1 MIKTRKIKTRR
12 HPTLNSFSFIFH
24 VSLLNLQ
31 LRTFNKEKSNIRNKK
46 KTQNTSGKFCHN
58 AQKKRRLQVFRILFL
73 RISSCRWMN
82 VLTKTLNLASLCFAF
97 GTNTSTWWGWWA
109 SKTEHSFVKK
119 NWMWK
124 QEIDEH
130 IALRIQNSFD
140 VNEVNMGRVRWGQVK
155 QSGVARDSFREIWC
169 FLMRNESWDAFGRE
183 WIYFHHWSVRQFTGS
198 GKNEKTPNV
207 RGTKILTERSRWRP
221 RPTYLKSP
229 KLSLIIRW
237 RMITC
242 AEFDD
247 SRKFSPV

>member
-1 MIKTRKIKTRR
+1 M
-12 HPTLNSFSFIFH
+12 S
-24 VSLLNLQ
+24 
-31 LRTFNKEKSNIRNKK
+31 
-46 KTQNTSGKFCHN
+46 
-58 AQKKRRLQVFRILFL
+58 
-73 RISSCRWMN
+73 

-237 RMITC
+237 RMITTD
-242 AEFDD
+242 AQNSTIHVSFHLYS
-247 SRKFSPV
+247 SRSRQMSQLLALNIPLSRTSLAACCWDRRAVRSQSLSIWYGCLSLRYTAHFPAVESHKF